1 MANINDI
8 AREANVS
15 ISTVSKVIN
24 DYPDVSEATKKKVFK
39 IMKKHNYIPNSV
51 ARSLSTNRSQLL
63 GIFFN
68 YNQQPGIHNMFFQEI
83 IYGLERVLGKRGYD
97 YVYFSEQRWQE
108 EFQSN
113 YLGKCRDRM
122 VDGVVM
128 LGVEKND
135 SFFELIE
142 SELPVVLIDQPLK
155 KKNTSYISSDQK
167 SGAREAV
174 KYLYEMGHR
183 KIGMVTG
190 PVDFPP
196 VRDRISGFENAAAE
210 LNLTIKEK
218 WMVEAISFREQRGKE
233 AAGQILKLEELP
245 EALFFH
251 SDVMAIGALKKFR
264 EVGLKVPEDIS
275 IIGFD
280 DIEMCNYISPR
291 LTTVSQNTY
300 KIGEKAAE
308 LLLDII
314 LNPEEEHEPVTL
326 PTELIVRDSVKEK
339 EN

>member
-39 IMKKHNYIPNSV
+39 IMKEHNYIPNSV

-83 IYGLERVLGKRGYD
+83 IYGLEKVLGKKGYD

-113 YLGKCRDRM
+113 YLEKCRDRL
-122 VDGVVM
+122 VDGVIM
-128 LGVEKND
+128 LGVEKNE

-142 SELPVVLIDQPLK
+142 SEFPVVLIDQPLQR
-155 KKNTSYISSDQK
+155 KNTSYISSNQQR
-167 SGAREAV
+167 GAREAV
-174 KYLYEMGHR
+174 EYLYEMGHR

-190 PVDFPP
+190 PADFPP
-196 VRDRISGFENAAAE
+196 IHDRIEGFKNAAQE
-210 LNLTIKEK
+210 LGLSLRDEWLI
-218 WMVEAISFREQRGKE
+218 EAVSFREQRGKE
-233 AAGQILKLEELP
+233 AAAEILKLEEQP
-245 EALFFH
+245 GALFLH
-251 SDVMAIGALKKFR
+251 SDVLAIGALKQLR
-264 EVGLKVPEDIS
+264 TAGVKVPADIS
-275 IIGFD
+275 LIGFD
-280 DIEMCNYISPR
+280 DIEICKYISPR

-300 KIGEKAAE
+300 RIGEKAAE
-308 LLLDII
+308 LLLEMI
-314 LNPEEEHEPVTL
+314 LFPDKEHEPVIL
-326 PTELIVRDSVKEK
+326 PTELIIRDSVKQIK
-339 EN
+339 